1 MINTARIWHMS
12 VKVMQIIGNIILLQL
27 FNGLLVFIGF
37 KILLIPALIIINT
50 VMINEYLNNSINIS
64 LKKIFQVL
72 KENFVSIIV
81 YSLLTFGLI
90 IAYQQNVVIQK
101 LIIVNNLGVISELLA
116 MIFNIIIIFSFLIFT
131 IYFPLIN
138 FSSDQST
145 LMKLKVTFI
154 MPFYKFKVTIF
165 LIISSLINYWFF
177 TSNLLFIILFGPI
190 LLLAA
195 NIIIFKNKILIIS
208 DQEGER
214 K

>member
-145 LMKLKVTFI
+145 LVKLKVTFI

>member
-12 VKVMQIIGNIILLQL
+12 VKAMQIMGNIILLQL
-27 FNGLLVFIGF
+27 FNGLLILIGF
-37 KILLIPALIIINT
+37 KILLIPALIIINA
-50 VMINEYLNNSINIS
+50 VMINEYLSNSQNIS
-64 LKKIFQVL
+64 FKKIVQVL

-81 YSLLTFGLI
+81 YSLLTFGLM
-90 IAYQQNVVIQK
+90 IAYQQNVAIQT
-101 LIIVNNLGVISELLA
+101 LIIDNNWGVISELLA
-116 MIFNIIIIFSFLIFT
+116 MIFNVIIIFSFLIFV

-138 FSSDQST
+138 ISSDQST

-165 LIISSLINYWFF
+165 LIASSLINYWFF
-177 TSNLLFIILFGPI
+177 TSNLLFIILFGPV

-195 NIIIFKNKILIIS
+195 NIIIFKNKILVVT

>member
-1 MINTARIWHMS
+1 
-12 VKVMQIIGNIILLQL
+12 MQIIGNIILLQL